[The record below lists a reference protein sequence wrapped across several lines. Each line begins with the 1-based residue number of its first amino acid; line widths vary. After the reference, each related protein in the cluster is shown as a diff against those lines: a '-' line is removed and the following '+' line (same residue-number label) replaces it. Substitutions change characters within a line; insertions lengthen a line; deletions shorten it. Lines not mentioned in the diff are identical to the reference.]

1 MKNIFQT
8 KRSVWLVLFITV
20 CIIAGFEGSAESIS
34 KVIQLKSSG
43 GQLEKILV
51 AKNSEV
57 QLNNG
62 SGTTFHNFMVIQLST
77 GKRMVSI
84 EDIKPSSSFNLAF
97 DREETYIPG
106 YSEDG
111 SKVLNTSTCLQID
124 VVGLRSI

>member
-62 SGTTFHNFMVIQLST
+62 S
-77 GKRMVSI
+77 
-84 EDIKPSSSFNLAF
+84 
-97 DREETYIPG
+97 
-106 YSEDG
+106 
-111 SKVLNTSTCLQID
+111 
-124 VVGLRSI
+124 